1 MWEDEFISLFLL
13 KFCGDDMAAE
23 EIQINVNKKGTVS
36 ISYKQNSTFFNS
48 Q

>member
-1 MWEDEFISLFLL
+1 MNLFLY
-13 KFCGDDMAAE
+13 FYWSYGDDMAAE